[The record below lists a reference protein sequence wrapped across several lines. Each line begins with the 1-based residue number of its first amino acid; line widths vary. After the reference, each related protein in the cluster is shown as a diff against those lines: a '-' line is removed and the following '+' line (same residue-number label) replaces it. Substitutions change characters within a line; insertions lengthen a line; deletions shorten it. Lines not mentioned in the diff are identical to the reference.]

1 MLTRDDV
8 RIATPCGVDFSRM
21 TRREATR
28 RFCEACRTV
37 VHDLSSMTEAEART
51 LLDARASE
59 GLCVRYLADDA
70 GRLHFLPD
78 VPASLLS
85 RAKRAALAAAMMA
98 GPLSLTACMGARIAE
113 PPQAM
118 AQPERASGRV
128 VATKGGTRLELS
140 NLPGTIVD
148 ATPVGADRT
157 TPDATT
163 PEAGAPEAE
172 TPSATPHPF
181 VSGRC
186 EGDALGC
193 REARGLLQISE
204 SFPDFVAR
212 LRAVGFTVQPG

>member
-21 TRREATR
+21 TRKEATR
-28 RFCEACRTV
+28 RFCEACRTT
-37 VHDLSSMTEAEART
+37 VHDLSSMTEAEARA
-51 LLDARASE
+51 LLDAPASE

-70 GRLHFLPD
+70 GKLHFLPD

-118 AQPERASGRV
+118 ARPERTSERV
-128 VATKGGTRLELS
+128 VATKGSTRLELL
-140 NLPGTIVD
+140 NRPGTIVD
-148 ATPVGADRT
+148 AAPVSAVSAPAHTEAPEGGA
-157 TPDATT
+157 PDAPQSPTQ
-163 PEAGAPEAE
+163 
-172 TPSATPHPF
+172 HPF

-204 SFPDFVAR
+204 SFPDFVER
-212 LRAVGFTVQPG
+212 LRTVGFDVQPG

>member
-8 RIATPCGVDFSRM
+8 RIATPCGVDFSTM
-21 TRREATR
+21 TRKEASR
-28 RFCEACRTV
+28 RFCQACRTT
-37 VHDLSSMTEAEART
+37 VHDLSSMTEAEARA
-51 LLDARASE
+51 LLDARESE

-78 VPASLLS
+78 VPAGMLS

-113 PPQAM
+113 PPRAM
-118 AQPERASGRV
+118 TQPERYGERV
-128 VATKGGTRLELS
+128 VATKGSTRLELS
-140 NLPGTIVD
+140 NLPGKIVD
-148 ATPVGADRT
+148 ATPVSADHTAEGPEEGA
-157 TPDATT
+157 TP
-163 PEAGAPEAE
+163 APA
-172 TPSATPHPF
+172 APHPF